1 LDYTRKDKDGKAIKI
16 QQNEFNSF
24 KTKGGRTVQDGGGVL
39 PDIAL
44 EATKTSPITDA
55 LVKNDAI
62 FDFVTNLYY
71 QNPNRTG
78 IPTISEADFN
88 AFKTFIKQ
96 EKYNLET
103 ETEIALKTVLEK
115 AKKEKIDGVIAT
127 QYEALKQA
135 LLKSEDEEVT
145 KNKTEIM
152 RLLQEELLI
161 RYQYREGLYQFFA
174 ENNEEIKRAK
184 AVLANKIEYSSI
196 LKK

>member
-1 LDYTRKDKDGKAIKI
+1 
-16 QQNEFNSF
+16 
-24 KTKGGRTVQDGGGVL
+24 
-39 PDIAL
+39 
-44 EATKTSPITDA
+44 

-78 IPTISEADFN
+78 IPTITEADFT

-96 EKYNLET
+96 EKYRLET
-103 ETEIALKTVLEK
+103 ETELALKNVLEK
-115 AKKEKIDGVIAT
+115 AKKEKVDNVIAS
-127 QYEALKQA
+127 QYDALKQA
-135 LLKSEDEEVT
+135 LLKSEEEEVT
-145 KNKTEIM
+145 KNKIEIT

-174 ENNEEIKRAK
+174 ENNVEIKRAQT
-184 AVLANKIEYSSI
+184 VLANTTEYRSI